1 MNCAKISF
9 DSILILIDAFN
20 IVLKFKGWRKLLIDE
35 KINRK
40 GKKSFSLNIIF
51 KYEIKR
57 YHVILYIYYTIF
69 NLILVVNILLI
80 YNWLQR

>member
-40 GKKSFSLNIIF
+40 EIFFF
-51 KYEIKR
+51 KYNFQIQYKT
-57 YHVILYIYYTIF
+57 IYIIQY
-69 NLILVVNILLI
+69 LI
-80 YNWLQR
+80 